1 MQSLY
6 EIIQARYRKK
16 PTCSGNT
23 GHQTTIR
30 YSTYMDVSPEL
41 IQKIN
46 SYNPNEAAVMLVR
59 QTPILFLVGIAGA
72 GKDTIKRQL
81 LTQFPN
87 DYHHI
92 VSHTTRPPRENHGR
106 LERNGIDYHFI
117 DMDTAEHMLDARAF
131 IEAKLV
137 HQTDIYGTSVDE
149 IQAAHNE
156 KRVAITD
163 LEVKG
168 VAEYEEIS
176 PDVKAVFIL
185 PPSYDVWLER
195 LTGRYNGQID
205 TQELQRRMH
214 TAYHEIAHVLSTE
227 YYYLVVNDDLQV
239 AVNRIQAIAH
249 NEPLERRPE
258 KDLAIAQEM
267 LKKLAQNLT
276 H

>member
-6 EIIQARYRKK
+6 EIIQARYRKEAI
-16 PTCSGNT
+16 CSGNA

-46 SYNPNEAAVMLVR
+46 NYNPSETAKALVR

-81 LTQFPN
+81 LAQFPN

-106 LERNGIDYHFI
+106 LEQNGVDYHFI
-117 DMDTAEHMLDARAF
+117 DLDTAERMLDAQAF

-137 HQTDIYGTSVDE
+137 HQTDIYGTSVEE

-176 PDVKAVFIL
+176 SDVKAVFIL
-185 PPSYDVWLER
+185 PPSYQVWLER
-195 LTGRYNGQID
+195 LMGRYNGQID
-205 TQELQRRMH
+205 PQDLQKRMH

-227 YYYLVVNDDLQV
+227 YYYLVVNDNLQD
-239 AVNRIQAIAH
+239 AVHRIQAIAH
-249 NEPLERRPE
+249 GEPLERRPE
-258 KDLAIAQEM
+258 SDLEIAQDM
-267 LKKLAQNLT
+267 LKELAKSLT